1 MNQTG
6 KESAV
11 RRPRGLAALI
21 PVGDAS
27 RRTPEVPT
35 VELQGSS
42 TEAENAPSAHRD
54 SDPAG
59 SDVRPVAGL
68 ELLSLDPAVIS
79 VNPRQP
85 RQEFDPD
92 ALAELARSLVE
103 VGMLQPVVVRRVS
116 SADGT
121 GADGTGFELV
131 AGERRLRAARLA
143 GIDRIPAVVR
153 GTTDDDLLREA
164 LLENLQR
171 VQLNPL
177 EEAAA
182 YDQLLVDFGGTHDEL
197 AQRLGRSRSQVS
209 NTLRLLRLPSPVQRR
224 VAAGVLSA
232 GHARALLGLADPDQM
247 ESVATR
253 IVAEGMSVRS
263 VEEVVALESM
273 SGKPRRTRKVS
284 RSEEL
289 PVEYEELERR
299 LSERFDTRVRIQ
311 ARGGRGRVQIEFSGT
326 EDLFRIAQLIGDQPQ

>member
-1 MNQTG
+1 MSPSR
-6 KESAV
+6 KDPPI

-21 PVGDAS
+21 PVDDSGGWTEE
-27 RRTPEVPT
+27 RPVIEQP
-35 VELQGSS
+35 GSS
-42 TEAENAPSAHRD
+42 TGVGTPASPHRD
-54 SDPAG
+54 SESADA
-59 SDVRPVAGL
+59 DVRPVAGL

-116 SADGT
+116 FDGT
-121 GADGTGFELV
+121 GPDGAEFELV

-232 GHARALLGLADPDQM
+232 GHARALLGLTDPDQM
-247 ESVATR
+247 EVVATR
-253 IVAEGMSVRS
+253 IVAEGLSVRS

-273 SGKPRRTRKVS
+273 SGKSRRTRGAS
-284 RSEEL
+284 RPAEL
-289 PVEYEELERR
+289 PVEYGELERR

-311 ARGGRGRVQIEFSGT
+311 ARSGRGRVQIEFSGT